1 MLPALVALAVLAA
14 GTLTGWRVMHRR
26 KSAANA
32 ATTSRVDPF
41 TIGEPW
47 RRHVS
52 AALGVQRKYDD
63 IVGSVQPG
71 PLRDRLTTI
80 GRQVEQAVTECH
92 AVAQRGDR
100 LDDALRHLD
109 VSALDRQLEGATDD
123 VTKQSIQSQLEA
135 AGRLRTMRT
144 DTDTQLRLLI
154 TRMGELTAM
163 AAVVSV
169 GTDTAAESS
178 AALVSGVD
186 EVLTQLQGLRLA
198 MEELDQPGRSA
209 GST

>member
-1 MLPALVALAVLAA
+1 MITALVALAVLEPAA
-14 GTLTGWRVMHRR
+14 LTGWRVMHRR
-26 KSAANA
+26 KGASR
-32 ATTSRVDPF
+32 ATKTARVDPF
-41 TIGEPW
+41 TMGEPW
-47 RRHVS
+47 RRHVA

-63 IVGSVQPG
+63 IVGGVQPG

-92 AVAQRGDR
+92 AVAQRGDG

-109 VSALDRQLEGATDD
+109 VSALDHRLQRATDD
-123 VTKQSIQSQLEA
+123 VTKRSIQAQLEA

-144 DTDTQLRLLI
+144 ETDTQLRLLI
-154 TRMGELTAM
+154 TRMGELTAL

>member
-1 MLPALVALAVLAA
+1 MVPALVALAVLAVGA
-14 GTLTGWRVMHRR
+14 LTGLRVMR
-26 KSAANA
+26 KRNRAASGGS
-32 ATTSRVDPF
+32 TPRLDPF

-52 AALGVQRKYDD
+52 AALAVQRRYDEIVAGVQA
-63 IVGSVQPG
+63 G
-71 PLRDRLTTI
+71 PLRERLTTI
-80 GRQVEQAVTECH
+80 GDQVERAVTECH
-92 AVAQRGDR
+92 AVAARGDR

-109 VSALDRQLEGATDD
+109 VAALDRQLQAATDE
-123 VTKQSIQSQLEA
+123 VARQSITAQLEA

-144 DTDTQLRLLI
+144 ETDSQLRLLI

-186 EVLTQLQGLRLA
+186 EVLAQLQGLRLA
-198 MEELDQPGRSA
+198 MEELDEPGRSA